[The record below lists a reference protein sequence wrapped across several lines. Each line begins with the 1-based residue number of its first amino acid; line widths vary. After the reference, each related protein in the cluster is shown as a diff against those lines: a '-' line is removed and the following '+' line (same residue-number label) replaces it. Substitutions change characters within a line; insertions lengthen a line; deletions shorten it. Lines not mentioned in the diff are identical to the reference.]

1 MDERIIAEV
10 EAVIMA
16 SRGMSVKDL
25 MRVTGKRR
33 NEVLECLDALEEEFS
48 SQKHGVELKNV
59 AGRYAFYT
67 KPLYVQS
74 VSKIRKKSINELTPS
89 QMEVLAI
96 IAKNQPITTKGIY
109 EFKGTIPSSQIK
121 ELLAMKMIR
130 RKRDKNS
137 KGHPYLYYTTDE
149 FLKALGIPDLSFL
162 PKGELKFENSEI
174 PSNVRGSVKEKS

>member
-1 MDERIIAEV
+1 MAEI

-16 SRGMSVKDL
+16 SHGMSVKDL
-25 MRVTGKRR
+25 MRVTGKKR
-33 NEVLECLDALEEEFS
+33 NEVLECLDILEEEFTS
-48 SQKHGVELKNV
+48 EKHGVELKNV
-59 AGRYAFYT
+59 AGKYAFYT
-67 KPLYVQS
+67 KPSYAQSISKVRRKS
-74 VSKIRKKSINELTPS
+74 VSELTSS

-96 IAKNQPITTKGIY
+96 IAKNQPITTRGIY

-130 RKRDKNS
+130 RRRDKNS

-162 PKGELKFENSEI
+162 PKGELNFENSEV
-174 PSNVRGSVKEKS
+174 PSNVRSGVEKKS